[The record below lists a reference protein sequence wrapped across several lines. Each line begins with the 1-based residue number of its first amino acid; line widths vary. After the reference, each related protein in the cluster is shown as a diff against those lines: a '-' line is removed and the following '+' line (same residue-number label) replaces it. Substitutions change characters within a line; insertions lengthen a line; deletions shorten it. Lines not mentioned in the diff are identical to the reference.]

1 MPGDRIWLTVAD
13 GQTKLSGSNKKLLT
27 FLGKLQAEFENAE
40 TELADT
46 AFFKTMSRVEVMNY
60 LKARRDKQLRYVIEY
75 FIGLPPLDM
84 QMKKLLMA
92 EINYSFALKM
102 LRYGRSAGKD
112 KRFVFRYHDY
122 MGAIE
127 EVTMSDPD
135 AMISTA
141 YAQFIYELP
150 YTLWHSEINWKMTDK
165 PPYNQLV
172 MDEFKVRDSI
182 ARRYFT
188 GEVYELALYAILL
201 DAVKDAAKARGTD
214 NFNDAYM
221 KANALID
228 NMGGAFTNR
237 LYYSRIKSRLEETA
251 VPERA
256 APPVKKKPAKKK

>member
-1 MPGDRIWLTVAD
+1 MPGDKIWLTVAD

-27 FLGKLQAEFENAE
+27 FLGKLATEFENAE

-46 AFFKTMSRVEVMNY
+46 AIFKTMGRVEIMNY
-60 LKARRDKQLRYVIEY
+60 LKARRDKQMRYVIEY

-112 KRFVFRYHDY
+112 KRFVFRYDDY
-122 MGAIE
+122 RGAIE
-127 EVTMSDPD
+127 EVTMSDPE

-150 YTLWHSEINWKMTDK
+150 YTLWYSEINWSMTNK

-172 MDEFKVRDSI
+172 IDEFKVRDSI
-182 ARRYFT
+182 ARKYFT

-201 DAVKDAAKARGTD
+201 DAVKDAAKARGTE
-214 NFNDAYM
+214 NFNAVYM
-221 KANALID
+221 KANSLID
-228 NMGGAFTNR
+228 NMGNAFTNR
-237 LYYSRIKSRLEETA
+237 IYYSRIKARLEETA
-251 VPERA
+251 APE
-256 APPVKKKPAKKK
+256 KKAEQPKKRSAKKK